1 MSDKLSFHDRQHI
14 QKMLAHEQIIASIF
28 NHFVASVSPDLK
40 KWTDTG
46 KNNVWVRNASV
57 EKAIDKRL
65 IGLQADLINVIDNFQ
80 MDAWNRSN
88 LKNDKLVKQYI
99 KDMAISEATKK
110 GLFAQNLDMLKEFQ
124 NRKEAGMNLSANIWD
139 IAGQTKSQLEFYL
152 ESGLS
157 VGRSAATISQDIR
170 QILNDPDKKFHRI
183 KDKNGHLVMS
193 QPMKDYHPGQG
204 QYRSSA
210 MNAKR
215 VAVTETNM
223 MYRKADSARWA
234 EMDFVMGFEVSRSG
248 SNSGAC
254 SICDPLTG
262 PYPKGFVYAGWHP
275 FCICPATPILL
286 KPEEFAEYL
295 HTDQI
300 PSDKIITTLPVG
312 MNDFIKLNTEALKNA
327 NNVPYWIRDNFKD
340 GDVSK
345 GISFPVALPKA
356 QPAVTLQ
363 SDKLTK
369 AIAKAEKQIKK
380 AEKIGDTDLTDM
392 ISALSSGIS
401 GKDITSLNAANKA
414 MTKALKQAKESA
426 TFKQPTPA
434 ELEKLFGKQEAD
446 NLLISF
452 NKHLSKKGTA
462 GTNDYL
468 KYLDYE
474 IKWIKD
480 KTLTKYPT
488 SPKLVEMLEKEV
500 AATKQQITLSEAKEL
515 KTVVVDTKALIKANS
530 KAKSDILTDLIGQF
544 KDAQVANADLHT
556 IKQLN
561 TDISNEIQHIRLLK
575 DIKKAKKNTKADKYS
590 LEQFFTKTEQENIY
604 KLENDLEIE
613 LLKPSNLRND
623 SKISA
628 LGRELSDER
637 KKLGIKY
644 REVAPVIEH
653 IEQITDLQYDGL
665 CAYLRGKTDI
675 LSDLGANDV
684 YNYLLD
690 VERAATRRY
699 TGSYYNGLNSYLRGE
714 GSAKMAKEYD
724 AFKIIC
730 NRSLEKLPRFEGM
743 CWRGAYVDDK
753 VVNAIKSC
761 MNDGKLWEYPAF
773 QSSSRIKGANF
784 SGNVTFGIKSK
795 AGAIIEDISKYSNEK
810 EVLFRAGSKF
820 KVHKVESKEGNWYI
834 ELEEIL

>member
-262 PYPKGFVYAGWHP
+262 PYPKGFVFLGFHP
-275 FCICPATPILL
+275 FCICIATPILL
-286 KPEEFAEYL
+286 EPEEFAEYL
-295 HTDQI
+295 VNDTI
-300 PSDKIITTLPVG
+300 PQERIIRDIPDKAHEFVNINRAALMNSYYVKDNAAWFSDKKDNNTVTDNSIKSKVVFGNKDAFDKISNIKGIEKYISEYNIADIT
-312 MNDFIKLNTEALKNA
+312 
-327 NNVPYWIRDNFKD
+327 NFKGFTGLNID
-340 GDVSK
+340 TAKELVRSLENHYNMFPELRNKVSFIGSIQGRVELLYK
-345 GISFPVALPKA
+345 HHY
-356 QPAVTLQ
+356 
-363 SDKLTK
+363 
-369 AIAKAEKQIKK
+369 
-380 AEKIGDTDLTDM
+380 EKIL
-392 ISALSSGIS
+392 
-401 GKDITSLNAANKA
+401 
-414 MTKALKQAKESA
+414 
-426 TFKQPTPA
+426 A
-434 ELEKLFGKQEAD
+434 ELKA
-446 NLLISF
+446 
-452 NKHLSKKGTA
+452 
-462 GTNDYL
+462 
-468 KYLDYE
+468 
-474 IKWIKD
+474 
-480 KTLTKYPT
+480 KYPT
-488 SPKLVEMLEKEV
+488 NDIEYLGKFADKLAKKRVVYDKGGSNVMAYSSWSDTANLNGIAWNKKFTGDGLQAVLDRDMKSKFHPVGGNSPKFI
-500 AATKQQITLSEAKEL
+500 ADHEL
-515 KTVVVDTKALIKANS
+515 GHKIDELLDLRHD
-530 KAKSDILTDLIGQF
+530 SDF
-544 KDAQVANADLHT
+544 
-556 IKQLN
+556 
-561 TDISNEIQHIRLLK
+561 
-575 DIKKAKKNTKADKYS
+575 
-590 LEQFFTKTEQENIY
+590 
-604 KLENDLEIE
+604 IE
-613 LLKPSNLRND
+613 LLEKNKFKDREFIIDNL
-623 SKISA
+623 SKYA
-628 LGRELSDER
+628 LEKSDGSEFIAEAWGEYLNNPNPR
-637 KKLGIKY
+637 PIAKGLGDLIMKKY
-644 REVAPVIEH
+644 R
-653 IEQITDLQYDGL
+653 
-665 CAYLRGKTDI
+665 
-675 LSDLGANDV
+675 
-684 YNYLLD
+684 
-690 VERAATRRY
+690 
-699 TGSYYNGLNSYLRGE
+699 
-714 GSAKMAKEYD
+714 
-724 AFKIIC
+724 
-730 NRSLEKLPRFEGM
+730 
-743 CWRGAYVDDK
+743 DK
-753 VVNAIKSC
+753 
-761 MNDGKLWEYPAF
+761 
-773 QSSSRIKGANF
+773 
-784 SGNVTFGIKSK
+784 
-795 AGAIIEDISKYSNEK
+795 
-810 EVLFRAGSKF
+810 FR
-820 KVHKVESKEGNWYI
+820 
-834 ELEEIL
+834 